1 MRAPSPLESLLADS
15 AIRSFFFPSILAG
28 PSFTYRSYDS
38 FTTHRL
44 FAKEHPAD
52 GSKPV
57 DPTVVPPGRRRKAA
71 KRFAT
76 GIIYLAIFST
86 YGWKYG
92 MDRLLD
98 RKAVAGMTFVQK

>member
-1 MRAPSPLESLLADS
+1 MSLLSLPKSLVAYPLP
-15 AIRSFFFPSILAG
+15 RSFFFPSILAG
-28 PSFTYRSYDS
+28 PSFTYRSYES

-44 FAKEHPAD
+44 FAKEQPAD

-57 DPTVVPPGRRRKAA
+57 DPTVIPPGRRRKAA

-76 GIIYLAIFST
+76 GIIYLAIYST

-92 MDRLLD
+92 MDRLID
-98 RKAVAGMTFVQK
+98 RKAVAGLTFLEK